1 MRICFKCLR
10 RNRNQQV
17 RMRNAVVR
25 IMIEDVIGA
34 VGMGTHMFRK
44 CVFFKVLFHHHSLH
58 ACTRTEIE

>member
-1 MRICFKCLR
+1 
-10 RNRNQQV
+10 
-17 RMRNAVVR
+17 MRNAVVR